1 VTLGLSLEVRAGIKV
16 RPALTLFRGVMM
28 AKLTI
33 SYSDL
38 HTLTSEFLGLGSTA
52 SDATKAIVARGYRQF
67 LYPIDMA
74 TGQLHVW
81 SFVKQFHTFSTV
93 SGQWKYSLPND
104 FSDFLDVPH
113 FDDETGYNELTKIAP
128 EQILEIRSGSV
139 SSGFSTHFALA
150 PFVYDNEIGT
160 MYEMWVDP
168 VPDGVYLL
176 KFFYRIDPLAPS
188 VAADLLVGGVRA
200 TEAIV
205 ESCLAVAEQQEDE
218 VIGLHTQLA
227 NDLIQKLIRTD
238 IQDTTDLLGN
248 LSLPKPSGYRWGTM
262 VDTDTVY
269 ETENGVG

>member
-1 VTLGLSLEVRAGIKV
+1 
-16 RPALTLFRGVMM
+16 M

-52 SDATKAIVARGYRQF
+52 SDGTKAIVARGYRQF
-67 LYPIDMA
+67 LYPIDMI

-93 SGQWKYSLPND
+93 SGKWKYSLPND

-113 FDDETGYNELTKIAP
+113 FDDEVGYNELAKIAP
-128 EQILEIRSGSV
+128 EQILEVRSGSV
-139 SSGFSTHFALA
+139 SSGYPTHFALA

-160 MYEMWVDP
+160 MYEMWVNP
-168 VPDGVYLL
+168 VPDSVYLL

-188 VAADLLVGGVRA
+188 VTTDLLVGGVRA
-200 TEAIV
+200 TEAII
-205 ESCLAVAEQQEDE
+205 ESCLACAETQEDE
-218 VIGLHTQLA
+218 TIGLHSQLA
-227 NDLIQKLIRTD
+227 NDLIQKLIIAD

-248 LSLPKPSGYRWGTM
+248 LSTPKPSAFRWGSM
-262 VDTDTVY
+262 VDLDDVY
-269 ETENGVG
+269 DGL